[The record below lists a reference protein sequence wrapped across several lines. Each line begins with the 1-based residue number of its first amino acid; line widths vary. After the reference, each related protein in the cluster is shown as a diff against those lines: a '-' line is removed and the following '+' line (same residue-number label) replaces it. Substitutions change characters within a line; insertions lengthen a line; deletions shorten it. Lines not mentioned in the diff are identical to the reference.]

1 MSTPELSR
9 LSLDRASPAAQLAR
23 RHRRRWLKW
32 GIAALIAVGLAA
44 VVMIRKAQAPLEV
57 DLATVGTAWPSQSF
71 TLLNATGRVTAARK
85 ASVSAKATGRL
96 QWLGVQEGSR
106 VKAGEVIARL
116 EALDVRAA
124 RDQAEAA
131 KAAARANLAQGKAEL
146 ADAELNLRRQQDL
159 FAKGFVSQA
168 ALDAAESRLTRARAA
183 IASLE
188 AAIDVSAAQVR
199 SADISVDQTVI
210 RAPFDGVIL
219 TKNANVG
226 DIITPFSS
234 AAGTQGA
241 VVTMADLDTLEVEVD
256 VAEASI
262 GKVAVGTP
270 AEITLDALPE
280 MRLSGSVSR
289 IVPTVDRS
297 KATVLVKVAFVER
310 DPRILP
316 DMSARA
322 AFLSRPPAAD
332 ERKPVTVVRK
342 EAVREFDGQSVVFRL
357 ERGEPDRARSVAIQ
371 RGRELGDLLE
381 VSGVTPGDRIIAKP
395 PAGLRDG
402 QAIRHA
408 GEASRTSEK
417 K

>member
-1 MSTPELSR
+1 MSTPDLSK
-9 LSLDRASPAAQLAR
+9 LSLDRANPEAQLAR
-23 RHRRRWLKW
+23 RRRSRWLKW
-32 GIAALIAVGLAA
+32 GLTTLLVAALAGAWA
-44 VVMIRKAQAPLEV
+44 IRKAQAPLEV

-106 VKAGEVIARL
+106 VKAAEVIARL
-116 EALDVRAA
+116 EALDVKAA

-131 KAAARANLAQGKAEL
+131 KAAARANLAQGQAEL
-146 ADAELNLRRQQDL
+146 ADAELNLRRQQEL

-168 ALDAAESRLTRARAA
+168 VLDAAESRLTRARAA

-188 AAIDVSAAQVR
+188 AAINVSAAQVR

-262 GKVAVGTP
+262 GKVAVGAP

-280 MRLSGSVSR
+280 VRLLGSVSR

-297 KATVLVKVAFVER
+297 KATVLVKVAFTER

-316 DMSARA
+316 EMSARV
-322 AFLSRPPAAD
+322 AFLSRAPTAD
-332 ERKPVTVVRK
+332 ERKPITVVRK
-342 EAVREFDGQSVVFRL
+342 DAVRELDGRSIVFKV
-357 ERGEPDRARSVAIQ
+357 ERGEPDRARAAVVQ
-371 RGRELGDLLE
+371 RGRELGDLVE
-381 VSGVTPGDRIIAKP
+381 VFGIAPGDKIVARPSSA
-395 PAGLRDG
+395 LRDG
-402 QAIRHA
+402 QAIRQL
-408 GEASRTSEK
+408 TDK

>member
-1 MSTPELSR
+1 MSTPDLAR
-9 LSLDRASPAAQLAR
+9 LSLDRATPAAQLAR
-23 RHRRRWLKW
+23 RRRRRWLRW
-32 GIAALIAVGLAA
+32 AIAALVVAGLVAVF
-44 VVMIRKAQAPLEV
+44 VIRKAQAPLEV
-57 DLATVGTAWPSQSF
+57 ELATVGTAWPSQSF

-116 EALDVRAA
+116 EALDVQAA

-146 ADAELNLRRQQDL
+146 ADAELNLRRQQEL

-168 ALDAAESRLTRARAA
+168 VLDAAESRLARARAA

-188 AAIDVSAAQVR
+188 AAINVSAAQVR
-199 SADISVDQTVI
+199 SAAISVDQTVI

-262 GKVAVGTP
+262 GKVTVGAPT
-270 AEITLDALPE
+270 EITLDALPE
-280 MRLSGSVSR
+280 VRLAGSVSR

-316 DMSARA
+316 DMSARV
-322 AFLSRPPAAD
+322 AFLSRPPTAD

-342 EAVREFDGQSVVFRL
+342 EAVRELDGRSVVFRL
-357 ERGEPDRARSVAIQ
+357 ERGAPDRARAIAIA
-371 RGRELGDLLE
+371 RGRELGDLIE
-381 VSGVTPGDRIIAKP
+381 VSGIAPGERIVTKP

-402 QAIRHA
+402 QAIRQA
-408 GEASRTSEK
+408 GEAGRTAEK

>member
-1 MSTPELSR
+1 MSTPDLSR
-9 LSLDRASPAAQLAR
+9 LSLDRANPAAQLAR
-23 RHRRRWLKW
+23 RRRRRWLKW
-32 GIAALIAVGLAA
+32 GIAALVAVGLAA
-44 VVMIRKAQAPLEV
+44 IFMIRKAQAPLEV

-116 EALDVRAA
+116 EALDVKAA

-168 ALDAAESRLTRARAA
+168 VLDAAESRLTRARAA

-188 AAIDVSAAQVR
+188 AAINVSAAQVR

-262 GKVAVGTP
+262 GKVAVGAP

-280 MRLSGSVSR
+280 VRLLGSVAR

-322 AFLSRPPAAD
+322 AFLSRSPTAD

-342 EAVREFDGQSVVFRL
+342 EAVREVDGRSVVFKA
-357 ERGEPDRARSVAIQ
+357 ERGEPDRARAVAVQ
-371 RGRELGDLLE
+371 RGRELGDLVE
-381 VSGVTPGDRIIAKP
+381 VSGIAPGDRIVAKP
-395 PAGLRDG
+395 SAGLRDG
-402 QAIRHA
+402 QAVRA
-408 GEASRTSEK
+408 AEK

>member
-1 MSTPELSR
+1 MSTPDLAR
-9 LSLDRASPAAQLAR
+9 LSLDRATPAAQLAR
-23 RHRRRWLKW
+23 RRRRRWLRW
-32 GIAALIAVGLAA
+32 GIGALVVAALAA
-44 VVMIRKAQAPLEV
+44 AFMIRQAQAPLEV
-57 DLATVGTAWPSQSF
+57 ELATVGTAWPSQSF

-116 EALDVRAA
+116 EALDVQAA

-146 ADAELNLRRQQDL
+146 ADAELNLRRQQEL

-168 ALDAAESRLTRARAA
+168 VLDAAESRLARARAA

-188 AAIDVSAAQVR
+188 AAINVSAAQVR
-199 SADISVDQTVI
+199 SAAISVDQTVI

-262 GKVAVGTP
+262 GKVTVGAPT
-270 AEITLDALPE
+270 EITLDALPE
-280 MRLSGSVSR
+280 VRLAGSVSR

-316 DMSARA
+316 DMSARV
-322 AFLSRPPAAD
+322 AFLSRPPTAD

-342 EAVREFDGQSVVFRL
+342 EAVRELDGRSVVFRL
-357 ERGEPDRARSVAIQ
+357 ERGAPDRARAIAIA
-371 RGRELGDLLE
+371 RGRELGDLIE
-381 VSGVTPGDRIIAKP
+381 VSGIAPGERIVTKP

-402 QAIRHA
+402 QAIRQA
-408 GEASRTSEK
+408 GEAGRTAEK